1 MEELSTIF
9 TNGGR
14 LLAAVAGGLSILT
27 LCYAGIMWMTASG
40 DPNKMGQA
48 RTAVLGSIGGLVIA
62 GIAFIVPGIIS
73 RTIIEPAGGTSLSVD
88 AGFDCDA
95 TLRQQLVFQRGAST
109 SNNFNE
115 IISQLQATR
124 SECPTDVWN
133 PLVADGAGDGLAAP
147 ATAAWHSD
155 GTTADGRSRCFSA
168 SAVITTT
175 GDPSNAAGMSVGD
188 QKVPRRLR
196 DKNDDNELVRAGSG
210 RDSDNNVIV
219 YWANSAARRSSD
231 GAACW
236 LYVDRLRSWSENY

>member
-109 SNNFNE
+109 ADNMNE
-115 IISQLQATR
+115 IIAQLQATR

-133 PLVADGAGDGLAAP
+133 PEAEATGGNT
-147 ATAAWHSD
+147 ATAANNTW
-155 GTTADGRSRCFSA
+155 
-168 SAVITTT
+168 T
-175 GDPSNAAGMSVGD
+175 GAATGCWGSTPVLAAGAPDMKVGD
-188 QKVPRRLR
+188 QKVPRGLR
-196 DKNDDNELVRAGSG
+196 IQNNDSNAPRNASG
-210 RDSDNNVIV
+210 RDADNNIV
-219 YWANSAARRSSD
+219 VHWSVTPANRPSD

-236 LYVDRLRSWSENY
+236 LYVSRLRSWSENY

>member
-109 SNNFNE
+109 ANNFNE

-133 PLVADGAGDGLAAP
+133 PKVDDTTGALDAA
-147 ATAAWHSD
+147 ANK
-155 GTTADGRSRCFSA
+155 CFSA
-168 SAVITTT
+168 GEVAAVDLGSSTRLIAVT
-175 GDPSNAAGMSVGD
+175 NAEVGD
-188 QKVPRRLR
+188 QKVPRGLR
-196 DKNDDNELVRAGSG
+196 ARNNDEGNIRVTSG

-219 YWANSAARRSSD
+219 YWAELPASRPSD

-236 LYVDRLRSWSENY
+236 LYTDRLRSWSENY

>member
-73 RTIIEPAGGTSLSVD
+73 RTIIEPAGGTSLNVD
-88 AGFDCDA
+88 SGFNCDA

-109 SNNFNE
+109 ADNFNE
-115 IISQLQATR
+115 IIAQLQATR

-133 PLVADGAGDGLAAP
+133 PTVDDVTGAAD
-147 ATAAWHSD
+147 AT
-155 GTTADGRSRCFSA
+155 TNNCFSGDEIA
-168 SAVITTT
+168 PLALTSGYTPVPAIT
-175 GDPSNAAGMSVGD
+175 DAQVGD
-188 QKVPRRLR
+188 QKVPRGLR
-196 DKNDDNELVRAGSG
+196 NQNNDDGNIRVTSG
-210 RDSDNNVIV
+210 RDSDNNIIV
-219 YWANSAARRSSD
+219 YWGNDGSNRPSD

-236 LYVDRLRSWSENY
+236 LYTDRLRSWAENY

>member
-109 SNNFNE
+109 ADNMNE

-124 SECPTDVWN
+124 QECPTDVWN
-133 PLVADGAGDGLAAP
+133 PEVND
-147 ATAAWHSD
+147 ATGVLDTSANE
-155 GTTADGRSRCFSA
+155 CFSA
-168 SAVITTT
+168 TELGVVDLDVATPTAVVAVT
-175 GDPSNAAGMSVGD
+175 NAEVGD
-188 QKVPRRLR
+188 QKVPRGLR
-196 DKNDDNELVRAGSG
+196 SQNNDIGNIRQTSG
-210 RDSDNNVIV
+210 RDSDNNIIV
-219 YWANSAARRSSD
+219 YWSAEDSERPSD
-231 GAACW
+231 GASCW

>member
-109 SNNFNE
+109 ADNMNE
-115 IISQLQATR
+115 IIAQLQATR

-133 PLVADGAGDGLAAP
+133 PDAALSVTNTDATGVAWTGGLAAECF
-147 ATAAWHSD
+147 
-155 GTTADGRSRCFSA
+155 GTTPGVVADMG
-168 SAVITTT
+168 
-175 GDPSNAAGMSVGD
+175 VGD
-188 QKVPRRLR
+188 QKVPRGLR
-196 DKNDDNELVRAGSG
+196 VQNNDAKTPRNASG
-210 RDSDNNVIV
+210 RDSDNNIIV
-219 YWANSAARRSSD
+219 YWSTTAANRPSD
-231 GAACW
+231 GAKCW
-236 LYVDRLRSWSENY
+236 LFVSRLRSWSENY

>member
-109 SNNFNE
+109 AANMNE
-115 IISQLQATR
+115 LIAQLQATR
-124 SECPTDVWN
+124 TECPTDVWN
-133 PLVADGAGDGLAAP
+133 PDAEDSVTSGTVLTGWTGATGGEECWG
-147 ATAAWHSD
+147 ATA
-155 GTTADGRSRCFSA
+155 
-168 SAVITTT
+168 I
-175 GDPSNAAGMSVGD
+175 AAGGAAAMQVGD
-188 QKVPRRLR
+188 QKIPRGLR
-196 DKNDDNELVRAGSG
+196 VQNNDANRPRANTG
-210 RDSDNNVIV
+210 RDSDNNIIV
-219 YWANSAARRSSD
+219 YWSVTAANRPSD
-231 GAACW
+231 GAKCW
-236 LYVDRLRSWSENY
+236 LYVSRLRSWSENY

>member
-73 RTIIEPAGGTSLSVD
+73 RTIIEPAGGTSLAVD

-109 SNNFNE
+109 ADNMNE
-115 IISQLQATR
+115 IIAQLQATR

-133 PLVADGAGDGLAAP
+133 PEADGLTQDSDTASNTWTGLAANRC
-147 ATAAWHSD
+147 W
-155 GTTADGRSRCFSA
+155 GTTI
-168 SAVITTT
+168 V
-175 GDPSNAAGMSVGD
+175 PSTSVPAMQVGD
-188 QKVPRRLR
+188 QKVPRGLR
-196 DKNDDNELVRAGSG
+196 VQNDDTNAPRPATG
-210 RDSDNNVIV
+210 RDADNNIIV
-219 YWANSAARRSSD
+219 HWVAAAENRPSD

-236 LYVDRLRSWSENY
+236 LYVARLRSWSENY

>member
-73 RTIIEPAGGTSLSVD
+73 RTIIEPAGGTSLNVD
-88 AGFDCDA
+88 QGFNCDA

-109 SNNFNE
+109 ADNLNE

-124 SECPTDVWN
+124 QECPTDVWN
-133 PLVADGAGDGLAAP
+133 PTVNDTEGAAAG
-147 ATAAWHSD
+147 ACFTAAEIAPLVLSS
-155 GTTADGRSRCFSA
+155 GYTPVPA
-168 SAVITTT
+168 IT
-175 GDPSNAAGMSVGD
+175 NAQVGD
-188 QKVPRRLR
+188 QKVPRGLR
-196 DKNDDNELVRAGSG
+196 AQNNDDGNIRATSG
-210 RDSDNNVIV
+210 RDSDNNIIV
-219 YWANSAARRSSD
+219 YWADDTAERPSD

-236 LYVDRLRSWSENY
+236 LYSDRLRTWSENY